1 MRPLA
6 SSKSK
11 IRLPCW
17 APPIFGSRGVLTS
30 KSPILA
36 SALGSAPVGDQPQ
49 MGQLDAVSGKTVPQT
64 SQVILL
70 MDVPPH
76 HGLPAGQAT
85 DDPSFSLPVAMPQVP
100 FYRQIISPFF
110 PDYKRD
116 SPNPFWYFFLW
127 RAFLPLPVFSSAQKA
142 AQLRFVHRK
151 VLIFRRFSGMIWGLR
166 RRSICPKNRWPLP
179 FWMGSG

>member
-1 MRPLA
+1 MKPFLGINL
-6 SSKSK
+6 SSDEDNELLNGHEFLVAKPSA
-11 IRLPCW
+11 I
-17 APPIFGSRGVLTS
+17 LTD
-30 KSPILA
+30 A
-36 SALGSAPVGDQPQ
+36 
-49 MGQLDAVSGKTVPQT
+49 LDAVSGKTVPQT

-116 SPNPFWYFFLW
+116 SPNPFWYFFHR